1 MGKSLTLVDL
11 AFLALESQVQTG
23 HVGGLAI
30 FKLPKG
36 AKSGFFQRVVETQ
49 SDWRR
54 AEGIFRLVLR
64 RKGVGL
70 GWVEDEHVD
79 VEPHIHYLALPKLG
93 SRRQLYTLAERL
105 HAQPLNRLHPLW
117 EVAFIEGLEG
127 GHGAMYI
134 KIHHALV
141 DGISAIRLLLGTFS
155 SSPDEPSRLLWQVQ
169 LPKRQ
174 AKNDEEQDHT
184 NSVIQKLTLA
194 VEGVVAVA
202 PVASAETLR
211 SLLHAVGLHN
221 GPEVSTFMAPR
232 TILNSQITDRRRFA
246 SYDFSV
252 REIRA
257 VAKHAG
263 ATMNNVVLMICASAL
278 RQYLLDQ
285 QALPETS
292 LTAWMPISTR
302 REGDNRPSNQIAMA
316 CVSLATNV
324 ADVRAR
330 FQTIRASAEAA
341 KQDTLTRSPEAN
353 NWLAVLRGS
362 LPLVTDLLKL
372 NEVVAP
378 AANLTISNVPGLNQE
393 FYFYGAKLEVIYPL
407 SVLMGTVGLNITLL
421 SCGDTLGVG
430 LLACPDTVPHL
441 EKLAAYLGEAFTEFR
456 QTFAEPHGEKRAS
469 VRHSRGSGNPDA

>member
-1 MGKSLTLVDL
+1 
-11 AFLALESQVQTG
+11 
-23 HVGGLAI
+23 
-30 FKLPKG
+30 
-36 AKSGFFQRVVETQ
+36 
-49 SDWRR
+49 
-54 AEGIFRLVLR
+54 
-64 RKGVGL
+64 
-70 GWVEDEHVD
+70 
-79 VEPHIHYLALPKLG
+79 
-93 SRRQLYTLAERL
+93 
-105 HAQPLNRLHPLW
+105 
-117 EVAFIEGLEG
+117 
-127 GHGAMYI
+127 
-134 KIHHALV
+134 
-141 DGISAIRLLLGTFS
+141 
-155 SSPDEPSRLLWQVQ
+155 
-169 LPKRQ
+169 
-174 AKNDEEQDHT
+174 
-184 NSVIQKLTLA
+184 
-194 VEGVVAVA
+194 
-202 PVASAETLR
+202 
-211 SLLHAVGLHN
+211 
-221 GPEVSTFMAPR
+221 
-232 TILNSQITDRRRFA
+232 
-246 SYDFSV
+246 
-252 REIRA
+252 
-257 VAKHAG
+257 
-263 ATMNNVVLMICASAL
+263 
-278 RQYLLDQ
+278 
-285 QALPETS
+285 LPETS